1 MARNTWVV
9 GSMARRGCAWHA
21 CARMERGTAI
31 DVARVEIATAR
42 QCEYFLVVASAW
54 SNCGAVDCS
63 KYFTWRYVEHGIW
76 RIRRA

>member
-1 MARNTWVV
+1 MARNTGVV
-9 GSMARRGCAWHA
+9 GSVARRGCVWRA
-21 CARMERGTAI
+21 CARLDHGAAV

-54 SNCGAVDCS
+54 SDCNAVDCR
-63 KYFTWRYVEHGIW
+63 KYFTGRYVEHGIW